1 MKTEN
6 ADVLLETVYWWKDDK
21 NLGWHK
27 KCSHGAINPAGTGS
41 LIAFSSLLSR
51 LETFFYE
58 IFFALYFKNFQEI
71 VVYRWTLT

>member
-1 MKTEN
+1 MESKN
-6 ADVLLETVYWWKDDK
+6 AHVLLYIVCWWKDDK

-58 IFFALYFKNFQEI
+58 IFLGYPLKNLQEI
-71 VVYRWTLT
+71 AVYKWTLT